1 MHKMNSSSKNVLI
14 KVSDLYR
21 NFEDNSVLQ
30 GVNLNIYEGETLVII
45 GGSGSGKSVLLKHLI
60 GLLKPEKGEVEVE
73 GIKMSS
79 VKQKDLFRIRRKFG
93 MLFQGAA
100 LFDSLTVWENV
111 GLGLIE
117 HENMKKKEILPIVKE
132 KLAMVGMSGIEE
144 LKPAE
149 LSGGMKK
156 RVGLARA
163 IAMNPEIILYDEP
176 TTGLDPIM
184 SDVINKLIRKL
195 QKTLNV
201 TSIVVTHDM
210 KSAYHVGDR
219 MAMLYEGKIIFDGSI
234 ENIKTSE
241 NPFIR
246 DFIEGKSE
254 EEI

>member
-1 MHKMNSSSKNVLI
+1 MNSSSKNVLI

>member
-1 MHKMNSSSKNVLI
+1 LNKEVLI
-14 KVSDLYR
+14 KVTDLHKS
-21 NFEDNSVLQ
+21 FDDNYVLR
-30 GVNLNIYEGETLVII
+30 GVSLNIYKGETLVII

-60 GLLKPEKGEVEVE
+60 GLLKPEKGEVEVY
-73 GIKMSS
+73 GVKMSTA
-79 VKQKDLFRIRRKFG
+79 KQKEIYEVRRKFG

-100 LFDSLTVWENV
+100 LFDSLTVWENIA
-111 GLGLIE
+111 LGLIE
-117 HENMKKKEILPIVKE
+117 HKHMKKKSVMPIVKE
-132 KLAMVGMSGIEE
+132 KLALVGMSGIED

-163 IAMNPEIILYDEP
+163 IALNPEIILYDEP

-201 TSIVVTHDM
+201 TGVVVTHDM
-210 KSAYHVGDR
+210 NSAYHVGDR
-219 MAMLYEGKIIFDGSI
+219 MAMLYEGSMIFEGSI
-234 ENIKTSE
+234 ENIKSSTNSL
-241 NPFIR
+241 IKS
-246 DFIEGKSE
+246 FIEGNSE